1 MPEDEALRKLN
12 HIHLL
17 TYLTAAP
24 ATTPLSLSSV
34 GSDDFF
40 FHLSLNELTK
50 RDIFIRVCALIIPHC
65 ALSLTSSLIQ
75 KKLFLLQQKERKILR
90 NWPINWTAPR
100 RPFEF
105 LRKNWYPWDLECEF
119 NGELWKAQWISHIFR
134 TDRTFQ
140 HMNLP

>member
-65 ALSLTSSLIQ
+65 AHSLTSSLTQ
-75 KKLFLLQQKERKILR
+75 KKLFFIAAKRE
-90 NWPINWTAPR
+90 
-100 RPFEF
+100 
-105 LRKNWYPWDLECEF
+105 KNIKKL
-119 NGELWKAQWISHIFR
+119 
-134 TDRTFQ
+134 TD
-140 HMNLP
+140 

>member
-34 GSDDFF
+34 CGDDFF
-40 FHLSLNELTK
+40 QLSLNELTK

-65 ALSLTSSLIQ
+65 AHSLTSSHPKEAFYCS
-75 KKLFLLQQKERKILR
+75 KKREK
-90 NWPINWTAPR
+90 
-100 RPFEF
+100 
-105 LRKNWYPWDLECEF
+105 Y
-119 NGELWKAQWISHIFR
+119 
-134 TDRTFQ
+134 
-140 HMNLP
+140 